1 MSGKLLRFVRG
12 GQIFDYTMRMNIQV
26 INRILFWGV
35 LGFFIV
41 FSLLVYFSSK
51 FELQVIFY
59 YLHSKFLLFLGR
71 ETDTVWTSSTG
82 VDFSANTLLHSK
94 QFIVSYLASMDAL
107 YKHAMYSF
115 LIGAFF
121 YLFIVRYFYKYFLA
135 KGEKYSQDKYI
146 SGTRLAKNIKETIK
160 SVKTSSRGISNLVLL
175 NKLPLPKRSENQGML
190 FHGSIGT
197 GKSQAIMT
205 LMDQIRKQGD
215 VAIVYDKECT
225 LKPLYFDKSK
235 DVELNPISELCE
247 NWDLWEE
254 CKTPLEIGSAIQ
266 YLIPKSLQGSDPFW
280 VDSARTIMT
289 SMAWKMASW
298 EDKDAVQ
305 LLQLL
310 LTTSLD
316 DMRGLLIGTESENLV
331 SKEIE
336 KTAISIKSVL
346 ATYSKSLRFLDGLS
360 SSGKKKFSIRKW
372 IHEATNKENKN
383 PGWLFITSRSQ
394 YHKEIKPLISLW
406 LGLAMQSIQSLE
418 KDENRRIWLIMD
430 EAASLQRLEMLS
442 DTMAD
447 IRKFGGC
454 IAIGVQSLSQL
465 MYLYGKDEGEAIND
479 LLNTKVFF
487 RSPSAKVAK
496 LASEDLGEQVVEAVK
511 ESQSYGPNSV
521 RDGNTVGSQREVRK
535 TVEPSSIMTLED
547 LSCYVK
553 LIGDHPIA
561 KMKLNYQSRPNIIKP
576 LVEREINFDALEK
589 INIEALKVQNNPGV
603 DDAVKNIQS
612 FEKEVD
618 FNVTSLGSEKNKG
631 KSKQQEIEES
641 ESTIIDTHD
650 EGRIF

>member
-26 INRILFWGV
+26 INRILFWGI
-35 LGFFIV
+35 LGFFLV
-41 FSLLVYFSSK
+41 FSLLVYFSSQ
-51 FELQVIFY
+51 FELKVIFY
-59 YLHSKFLLFLGR
+59 YFHSKFLLLLGR
-71 ETDTVWTSSTG
+71 ETETVWTSSTG
-82 VDFSANTLLHSK
+82 VGFSANALLHSK

-121 YLFIVRYFYKYFLA
+121 YLFIVRFFYKYFLA

-146 SGTRLAKNIKETIK
+146 SGTRLAKNEKETIK
-160 SVKTSSRGISNLVLL
+160 SVKASARGISDITLL
-175 NKLPLPKRSENQGML
+175 KKLPMPLRSERQGLL
-190 FHGSIGT
+190 FHGSTGT

-205 LMDQIRKQGD
+205 LLDELRKNGD

-225 LKPLYFDKSK
+225 LKPVYFDKDK
-235 DVELNPISELCE
+235 DVELNPVSDLCE

-254 CKTPLEIGSAIQ
+254 CKTPLEIGSASQ

-280 VDSARTIMT
+280 VDSARTILT

-298 EDKDAVQ
+298 EEKDAVQ

-346 ATYSKSLRFLDGLS
+346 ATYTKSLRFLDGLS
-360 SSGKKKFSIRKW
+360 KSGKKKFSIRQW
-372 IHEATNKENKN
+372 IQNATSPDNKN

-418 KDENRRIWLIMD
+418 KDRNKRIWLIMD
-430 EAASLQRLEMLS
+430 ELSSLHRLEMLS

-454 IAIGVQSLSQL
+454 VAIGVQSLSQI

-487 RSPSAKVAK
+487 RSPSSKVAK
-496 LASEDLGEQVVEAVK
+496 MASEDLGEQVVEAVK

-521 RDGNTVGSQREVRK
+521 RDGNTVGSQREIRK

-547 LSCYVK
+547 LCCYVK

-561 KMKLNYQSRPNIIKP
+561 KMKLEYQSRPTIIAP

-589 INIEALKVQNNPGV
+589 INIEALKVQNNPGI

-612 FEKEVD
+612 FEKDVD
-618 FNVTSLGSEKNKG
+618 LTVNSLGSEKNKSS
-631 KSKQQEIEES
+631 SKQQEIEES

-650 EGRIF
+650 EGRLF